1 MAKEVKPRNGNLGS
15 FVDQVT
21 PEPKIILENFF
32 NMNVLGE
39 YFKKA
44 TPEQK
49 AWVQQMIDIALS
61 STKQED
67 FLSLGEKIAINS
79 LRKLNILV

>member
-1 MAKEVKPRNGNLGS
+1 MAKDIKSRNGNLGS

-21 PEPKIILENFF
+21 PDPVVVTENYLNIDVLSTFLSTATDDKKTLVN
-32 NMNVLGE
+32 NMIE
-39 YFKKA
+39 
-44 TPEQK
+44 
-49 AWVQQMIDIALS
+49 IALS
-61 STKQED
+61 TNKQED

>member
-1 MAKEVKPRNGNLGS
+1 MAKDTKAANGNLGS

-21 PEPKIILENFF
+21 PVPKMILENYF
-32 NMNVLGE
+32 NMDVLSE
-39 YFKKA
+39 YLKKA
-44 TPEQK
+44 TAEQK
-49 AWVQQMIDIALS
+49 TWVHQMIEITLS
-61 STKQED
+61 TNKQEE